1 MQINDFE
8 NYLTKRGHTKETV
21 KTYSFQVAPFITTYP
36 NLNNFTFK
44 DVTEALTNFLK
55 NHKNQNYK
63 NTILCSIKRFYDY
76 LLETGQRHDHPCRTL
91 RFKAIRRKGV
101 IHNDLFSSA
110 ELELLLERNE
120 RYVVLRK
127 RNQVIASLLIY
138 QGLGI
143 QELSNVKVH
152 HVNLDTGKVY
162 IKESKSGVRRHLE
175 LHPKQYRIFE
185 TYIHESRKE
194 LLKVESDMLL
204 IGIRGLPITKD
215 DIRYVVE
222 TFKPLFPDRNLN
234 PENIRQSVI
243 SNWLNEKRFPLE
255 QVQLMAGHAW
265 ISTTARY
272 RQTPADEKRL
282 IINRLHPLG

>member
-1 MQINDFE
+1 MEANNFE
-8 NYLTKRGHTKETV
+8 EYLNKRGYTKQTV
-21 KTYSFQVAPFITTYP
+21 VTYLFQVKPFIATYP
-36 NLNNFTFK
+36 DLNKFTFR
-44 DVTEALTNFLK
+44 DVTEALKDFLK

-63 NTILCSIKRFYDY
+63 NTILCSIKKYYDY

-101 IHNDLFSSA
+101 IHNDLFTSA

-143 QELSNVKVH
+143 QELADLKVH

-162 IKESKSGVRRHLE
+162 IKESKSGSRRHLE

-185 TYIHESRKE
+185 TYINESRKE
-194 LLKVESDMLL
+194 LLKTESDMLL
-204 IGIRGLPITKD
+204 VGIRGLPITKD

-234 PENIRQSVI
+234 PELVRQSVI

-255 QVQLMAGHAW
+255 QVQLMAGHKW

-272 RQTPADEKRL
+272 RQSPADEKRL